1 FKERSSWLPFARGLQ
16 DLVVNFW
23 GGSRFSWLLACRS
36 GPAASPPLL
45 TLLGN
50 LGFGY
55 GLTKF
60 WV

>member
-16 DLVVNFW
+16 DPVVNFW

-45 TLLGN
+45 TLLGI
-50 LGFGY
+50 
-55 GLTKF
+55 
-60 WV
+60 WVLDMG